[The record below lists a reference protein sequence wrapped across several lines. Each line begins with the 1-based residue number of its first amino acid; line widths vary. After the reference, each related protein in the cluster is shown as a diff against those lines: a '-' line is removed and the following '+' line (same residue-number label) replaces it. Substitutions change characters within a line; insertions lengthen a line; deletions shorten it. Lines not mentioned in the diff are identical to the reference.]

1 MGTFKA
7 FQCRDGKILIE
18 AFAAVFSENIATR
31 CEDKRYAA
39 GHRVRGDALEQVQN
53 EQAAVLLEAKP
64 CRHKKGADNH
74 MPHLRPQLCLPVD
87 PNSIPVLERDHR
99 QRFHVKPAWSHVW
112 HLLRITK
119 DKVQSAMVSNQKWCR
134 STGVQ
139 DSMGECTEVP
149 LGFDSCKFERCT
161 GTQTTE
167 SHARR
172 HGSLVR
178 LHNCSERKVPS
189 ISCAVHQ

>member
-1 MGTFKA
+1 LHLS
-7 FQCRDGKILIE
+7 FQRASLQGK
-18 AFAAVFSENIATR
+18 
-31 CEDKRYAA
+31 KWYAA
-39 GHRVRGDALEQVQN
+39 EHRVRGEALQPVQN
-53 EQAAVLLEAKP
+53 EQAAVLVETKP

-74 MPHLRPQLCLPVD
+74 MQHLRPQLCLPVD
-87 PNSIPVLERDHR
+87 PTCIPVLENVIIVSDSTLNLPGVMYGISCE
-99 QRFHVKPAWSHVW
+99 F
-112 HLLRITK
+112 TK

-161 GTQTTE
+161 ETQTTE

-172 HGSLVR
+172 HGRLVR
-178 LHNCSERKVPS
+178 LHNCSERKVP
-189 ISCAVHQ
+189 